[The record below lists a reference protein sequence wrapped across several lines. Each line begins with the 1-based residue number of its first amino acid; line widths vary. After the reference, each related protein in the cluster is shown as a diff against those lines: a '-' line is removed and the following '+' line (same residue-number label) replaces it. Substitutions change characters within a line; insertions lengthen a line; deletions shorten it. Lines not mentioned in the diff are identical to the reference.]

1 MMINDF
7 PLNIGLS
14 RTYSTC
20 TITTGKKLDF
30 KKQLW
35 CPFGAY
41 VQSHDDR
48 KVTNQMVDRSQGA
61 ICLGSTVNLQGS
73 YEFLSLRTGRNIT
86 HSQFTEML
94 ITPRVTRLVI
104 AIVMYEKQQTG
115 LVFEDRN
122 GV

>member
-1 MMINDF
+1 M
-7 PLNIGLS
+7 
-14 RTYSTC
+14 
-20 TITTGKKLDF
+20 TGKKLDF
-30 KKQLW
+30 KKQFW
-35 CPFGAY
+35 CPFVAY
-41 VQSHDDR
+41 TQAHNDR
-48 KVTNQMVDRSQGA
+48 NVTYQMVDRSQGA
-61 ICLGSTVNLQGS
+61 IYLGSTVNLQGS